1 MSLPNT
7 QHARS
12 GRLTGRSAGKDRP
25 ASKLSRKLP
34 LRFVLVSSCM
44 AQVVIFV
51 GLTVYLAH
59 CQQQQTVRGLANQ
72 LLEQVGD
79 RVDYHLKDYTATPQA
94 IAQLMADDV
103 EMGVVDLKSQEALD
117 GYLLKRDRAF
127 NVISSIDLDSNY
139 LDPDYL
145 DPEEGKL
152 IGRAQHDKAI
162 WSPITKGI
170 GIEGLTLRAVHPFR
184 LSDKLTGVAAVG
196 LRLDDLSTFLKQLK
210 ISPSGRIFILESNGM
225 LVASSGDRRYSHS
238 QNPRLLASASDD
250 PLIRAAAQHLPA
262 LQNFSTRQPF
272 EFDLDGQHQFV
283 QIAPWQDAYGL
294 DWRIVAIVP
303 ESDFTAQANQ
313 NTRIAYSLALLLAL
327 GTGLL
332 MAHWLTRPLLQLNEM
347 TKAVTRG
354 KFDRIDISHPIR
366 EVAELERSFNTMAIQ
381 LDALFSAFEKSERKF
396 ANLIESLPIGV
407 GAIDPTGAIVYMNA
421 TAIRILGEEATP
433 ATPLEERSTAYNIY
447 VAGTDRPYPTEMLPS
462 ALALQGQSTTVDDI
476 EIHREDGEIILVEGQ
491 SIPVFDKAGKI
502 LYAIT
507 IFQDITRRRQAEQIL
522 SDYNWALATQ
532 VAARTAEL
540 AQINTVLEQEI
551 TERKQIE
558 RALRESEGKFRAIFN
573 QTLRFVGLLKP
584 DGTLLEINQ
593 TALNFGKLRRSQVV
607 GKLLWEAPWWES
619 DAVVQEPLKQA
630 ISRAA
635 QAEFVRYEIDIYE
648 VDILRQG
655 KTELGKTEPGKT
667 EPGKTEPGKTVT
679 FDFSLRPIWD
689 EAGVV
694 TMLLLE
700 GEDISKRKREES
712 DRRRAEEALQISER
726 NLRTIFNNSHDAVFL
741 HQADGKILDVN
752 DRMLEMFQV
761 SRQEAL
767 QFSIQEDYS
776 ANTNALEMIL
786 ETWNRVLE
794 GETICFEWKAKRPHD
809 DSVFDV
815 EMALR
820 RIVLSGEDTIL
831 ANIRDIS
838 EAKRSEADRKQAAA
852 DLEAQRAFL
861 HTVIDA
867 VPNCIFVKDLE
878 GQIIAINQA
887 GAEIYGCTVEEALG
901 KLTDEFILPTAQAE
915 EFLAINQ
922 QVIAT
927 RQSLFIP
934 AEGITNIQGELRWYQ
949 VVISPFID
957 REGQVQG
964 IIGSSTDITNLKHT
978 EEALRQAK
986 DAAEAAN
993 KAKSVFLANM
1003 SHELRT
1009 PLNAILGF
1017 SQLMA
1022 CDRLTPQQQQQLET
1036 INRNG
1041 EHLLNLIN
1049 EVLSIAKIESG
1060 YIHLEEQ
1067 TCDLQLLL
1075 SNIEGMFS
1083 LRARSKGIELVCH
1096 RDADLPQVICTDAQK
1111 LRRVL
1116 INLIDNAIKF
1126 TEQGKVTIAVK
1137 QDADRSQIRFEVIDT
1152 GIGIAAHELGLIF
1165 ESFTQSESGR
1175 RSRQGTGLGLSICR
1189 QFVQMMGGD
1198 LAVSSQWQQGSV
1210 FQFAIPLKLAVPE
1223 DSNAL
1228 TADSL
1233 PLSNSPT
1240 FPVVP
1245 PLTDL
1250 TTANSRF
1257 DLTQKAL
1264 SAQAKPNI
1272 PLPHLSSMS
1281 NRWITELNF
1290 AACSADSKAIA
1301 YLLEQIPESQAEL
1314 KGAIAHLVHHFQ
1326 LEMLI
1331 QLTQLD
1337 SPEPLQWKPPEPP
1350 Q

>member
-1 MSLPNT
+1 MNLPNP

-12 GRLTGRSAGKDRP
+12 GRLTDRSASR
-25 ASKLSRKLP
+25 LSRKLP
-34 LRFVLVSSCM
+34 LRLVWVSSCI

-51 GLTVYLAH
+51 GLAGYLAH
-59 CQQQQTVRGLANQ
+59 RQQQTVRGLANQ
-72 LLEQVGD
+72 LLEQIGD
-79 RVDYHLKDYTATPQA
+79 RVDYHLKDYTATPPA

-103 EMGVVDLKSQEALD
+103 ERGVVDPRSQEALD

-127 NVISSIDLDSNY
+127 NVISSIDLDPDNLDRNY
-139 LDPDYL
+139 LDP
-145 DPEEGKL
+145 EKNKL
-152 IGRAQHDKAI
+152 ISGALHDKAI
-162 WSPITKGI
+162 WNPIRKRVN
-170 GIEGLTLRAVHPFR
+170 EGLTLRAVHPFR
-184 LSDKLTGVAAVG
+184 LSGKLTGVATVG
-196 LRLDDLSTFLKQLK
+196 LCLDDLSTFLKQLK
-210 ISPSGRIFILESNGM
+210 ISPSGRVFILESNGL
-225 LVASSGDRRYSHS
+225 LVASSGDRQVNRHS
-238 QNPRLLASASDD
+238 QEPRLFAASDD

-313 NTRIAYSLALLLAL
+313 NTRIACGLALLLAL
-327 GTGLL
+327 GTNLL
-332 MAHWLTRPLLQLNEM
+332 MAHWLTQPLLQLNEM
-347 TKAVTRG
+347 AKTIARG
-354 KFDRIDISHPIR
+354 EFDHIDTSHPTR
-366 EVAELERSFNTMAIQ
+366 EVAELGRSFNNMAIQ
-381 LDALFSAFEKSERKF
+381 LETLFSAFEKSERKF

-407 GAIDPTGAIVYMNA
+407 GAIDPTGAVVYMNT
-421 TAIRILGEEATP
+421 TAIRILGKDATP
-433 ATPLEERSTAYNIY
+433 ATPLEERSAAYGVYI
-447 VAGTDRPYPTEMLPS
+447 AGTDRAYPTEMLPS
-462 ALALQGQSTTVDDI
+462 ALALQGQSTTVDDM

-491 SIPVFDKAGKI
+491 SIPVFDKTGKI

-573 QTLRFVGLLKP
+573 QTLRFVSLLKP

-607 GKLLWEAPWWES
+607 GKRLWEAPWWES
-619 DAVVQEPLKQA
+619 DAVMQESLKQT

-648 VDILRQG
+648 V
-655 KTELGKTEPGKT
+655 
-667 EPGKTEPGKTVT
+667 T
-679 FDFSLRPIWD
+679 FDCSLRPIWD

-700 GEDISKRKREES
+700 GEDVSKRKREES
-712 DRRRAEEALQISER
+712 DRRRAEQALQISER
-726 NLRTIFNNSHDAVFL
+726 NLRTIFNNTHDAVFL

-761 SRQEAL
+761 SREEAL
-767 QFSIQEDYS
+767 QFSLQEDYL
-776 ANTNALEMIL
+776 ANTNSLETVF
-786 ETWNRVLE
+786 ETWNRVLK
-794 GETICFEWKAKRPHD
+794 GENICFEWKAKRPHD

-815 EMALR
+815 EVALR
-820 RIVLSGEDTIL
+820 RIVLSGKDAIL

-878 GQIIAINQA
+878 GRIVAINRA
-887 GAEIYGCTVEEALG
+887 GAAIYGCTVEEALG
-901 KLTDEFILPTAQAE
+901 KLTDKFILPTAQAE
-915 EFLAINQ
+915 EFLAANRE
-922 QVIAT
+922 VMAT

-957 REGQVQG
+957 QEGQVQG

-1022 CDRLTPQQQQQLET
+1022 CDRLTSQQQQQLET

-1060 YIHLEEQ
+1060 YVALEEQ

-1083 LRARSKGIELVCH
+1083 LRARSKGIGLVC
-1096 RDADLPQVICTDAQK
+1096 RQETDLPQIICTDAQK

-1126 TEQGKVTIAVK
+1126 TEQGEVTIAVR
-1137 QDADRSQIRFEVIDT
+1137 QDADRSQIRFEIADT
-1152 GIGIAAHELGLIF
+1152 GIGIAAHELSLIF
-1165 ESFTQSESGR
+1165 ESFAQSESGR
-1175 RSRQGTGLGLSICR
+1175 RSRQGTGLGLPMCR

-1198 LAVSSQWQQGSV
+1198 LAVSSQWQKGSV

-1233 PLSNSPT
+1233 MLSNSLT
-1240 FPVVP
+1240 FPVALPPLTLP
-1245 PLTDL
+1245 PLTDS

-1257 DLTQKAL
+1257 DPTQSAL
-1264 SAQAKPNI
+1264 SAQAKPHI
-1272 PLPHLSSMS
+1272 PLPHLNGMS

-1290 AACSADSKAIA
+1290 ATRSADSKAIA
-1301 YLLEQIPESQAEL
+1301 HLLEQIPESQAEL
-1314 KGAIAHLVHHFQ
+1314 KEAIAHLVHHFQ
-1326 LEMLI
+1326 LETLI
-1331 QLTQLD
+1331 QLTQL
-1337 SPEPLQWKPPEPP
+1337 EPPEPP
-1350 Q
+1350 QGEKT